1 MNELMNNSTL
11 TTIHDFDTLLQFAT
25 EIVASGTRQERSNVL
40 NRFNPR
46 EQCVVHPQSV
56 VLRNIARAI
65 KINGSWEACPPWLKQ
80 SIEAEYFITGTD
92 S

>member
-56 VLRNIARAI
+56 VLRKIARAI
-65 KINGSWEACPPWLKQ
+65 KVNGSWEACSPLLKQ
-80 SIEAEYFITGTD
+80 LIEAEFFIKETD